1 MTTASYVDICSL
13 DIWPGM
19 RQIRHLTD
27 GQKEE
32 NAPVEKT
39 IERPWK
45 KPLKN
50 ALGVLYRSLTVG
62 QNLGGSAMEGIA
74 SSLAKPT
81 QMRRDGKPRPR
92 SEAKRARI
100 VEVAI
105 RHFAERGYSAARVE
119 DIAAQLGIAKGSVF
133 QHFKSKDGLF
143 FEAYKKAVQSFPKYM
158 QAPAGGAGASGLFE
172 VLRYWLG
179 RTENMVRDN
188 WSSYR
193 IYLVGNYGTDLA
205 LRREINR
212 FLVAEDPYGWREFV
226 SFGVKRGELRTD
238 LDVDMIGS
246 ILEWTMDR
254 FQDALLTE
262 ELDPGL
268 FRKSGPVP
276 EEKERANRAVCGASP
291 PGNRIGESASTEKA

>member
-1 MTTASYVDICSL
+1 V
-13 DIWPGM
+13 
-19 RQIRHLTD
+19 
-27 GQKEE
+27 
-32 NAPVEKT
+32 
-39 IERPWK
+39 
-45 KPLKN
+45 
-50 ALGVLYRSLTVG
+50 
-62 QNLGGSAMEGIA
+62 EGIT
-74 SSLAKPT
+74 SNLAKPA

-92 SEAKRARI
+92 SEAKRGRI

-119 DIAAQLGIAKGSVF
+119 DVAAQLGIAKGSVF

-143 FEAYKKAVQSFPKYM
+143 FEAYKKAVQSFSRYM
-158 QAPAGGAGASGLFE
+158 EAPVEVLDGGFFE

-188 WSSYR
+188 WASYR

-212 FLVAEDPYGWREFV
+212 FLVQEDPYGWREFI
-226 SFGVKRGELRTD
+226 SFGVSRGELRVD
-238 LDVDMIGS
+238 LDVDMISS

-276 EEKERANRAVCGASP
+276 EKKEARIEQFVELLRRA
-291 PGNRIGESASTEKA
+291 IGSDKAQAARKVS

>member
-1 MTTASYVDICSL
+1 
-13 DIWPGM
+13 
-19 RQIRHLTD
+19 
-27 GQKEE
+27 
-32 NAPVEKT
+32 
-39 IERPWK
+39 
-45 KPLKN
+45 
-50 ALGVLYRSLTVG
+50 
-62 QNLGGSAMEGIA
+62 MEGIA
-74 SSLAKPT
+74 SSLAKPA
-81 QMRRDGKPRPR
+81 QLRRDAKPRPR

-143 FEAYKKAVQSFPKYM
+143 FEAYKKAVRSFPKYM
-158 QAPAGGAGASGLFE
+158 EAPQEARDQGFFGL
-172 VLRYWLG
+172 LRYWLE

-212 FLVAEDPYGWREFV
+212 FLVAEDPYGWREFINY
-226 SFGVKRGELRTD
+226 GVNRGELRTD

-246 ILEWTMDR
+246 IMEWTMDR

-276 EEKERANRAVCGASP
+276 ERREARIEQFVELMCRAVGSETAQLP
-291 PGNRIGESASTEKA
+291 TKKA

>member
-1 MTTASYVDICSL
+1 
-13 DIWPGM
+13 
-19 RQIRHLTD
+19 
-27 GQKEE
+27 
-32 NAPVEKT
+32 
-39 IERPWK
+39 
-45 KPLKN
+45 
-50 ALGVLYRSLTVG
+50 
-62 QNLGGSAMEGIA
+62 MEGIT

-81 QMRRDGKPRPR
+81 QMRREGKPRPR

-100 VEVAI
+100 VEAAI

-143 FEAYKKAVQSFPKYM
+143 FEAYKKAVQSFPKYLE
-158 QAPAGGAGASGLFE
+158 APEAEQRGFFDL
-172 VLRYWLG
+172 LRYWLG
-179 RTENMVRDN
+179 CTENMVCDN

-193 IYLVGNYGTDLA
+193 IYLIGNYGTDLA

-226 SFGVKRGELRTD
+226 NFGVSRGELRTD
-238 LDVDMIGS
+238 LDVDLIGS

-276 EEKERANRAVCGASP
+276 EEKEARIEQFVELLRRA
-291 PGNRIGESASTEKA
+291 IGSEKAQVKGKKA

>member
-1 MTTASYVDICSL
+1 
-13 DIWPGM
+13 
-19 RQIRHLTD
+19 
-27 GQKEE
+27 
-32 NAPVEKT
+32 
-39 IERPWK
+39 
-45 KPLKN
+45 
-50 ALGVLYRSLTVG
+50 
-62 QNLGGSAMEGIA
+62 MEGIT

-81 QMRRDGKPRPR
+81 QIRRDGKPRPR

-105 RHFAERGYSAARVE
+105 RHFAECGYSAARVE

-143 FEAYKKAVQSFPKYM
+143 FEAYKKAVRSFPKYM
-158 QAPAGGAGASGLFE
+158 QAPAAMQERGFFE
-172 VLRYWLG
+172 LLRYWLG

-226 SFGVKRGELRTD
+226 ELRGQAGRIADGFGCGND
-238 LDVDMIGS
+238 LDRSWSGR
-246 ILEWTMDR
+246 WT
-254 FQDALLTE
+254 A
-262 ELDPGL
+262 
-268 FRKSGPVP
+268 FRM
-276 EEKERANRAVCGASP
+276 RC
-291 PGNRIGESASTEKA
+291 

>member
-1 MTTASYVDICSL
+1 
-13 DIWPGM
+13 
-19 RQIRHLTD
+19 
-27 GQKEE
+27 
-32 NAPVEKT
+32 
-39 IERPWK
+39 
-45 KPLKN
+45 
-50 ALGVLYRSLTVG
+50 
-62 QNLGGSAMEGIA
+62 MEGIT

-81 QMRRDGKPRPR
+81 QMRRDSKPRPR
-92 SEAKRARI
+92 SEAKRGRI

-158 QAPAGGAGASGLFE
+158 QAPPAAQERGFFE

-212 FLVAEDPYGWREFV
+212 FLVAEDPYGWRDFV
-226 SFGVKRGELRTD
+226 SFGVKRGELRAD

-276 EEKERANRAVCGASP
+276 EEKEKRIEQFVELLRRA
-291 PGNRIGESASTEKA
+291 IGSEKVQVTGKTA

>member
-1 MTTASYVDICSL
+1 
-13 DIWPGM
+13 
-19 RQIRHLTD
+19 
-27 GQKEE
+27 
-32 NAPVEKT
+32 
-39 IERPWK
+39 
-45 KPLKN
+45 
-50 ALGVLYRSLTVG
+50 
-62 QNLGGSAMEGIA
+62 MEGIV

-81 QMRRDGKPRPR
+81 QLRRDVKPRPR

-105 RHFAERGYSAARVE
+105 RHFADRGYSAARVE

-143 FEAYKKAVQSFPKYM
+143 FEAYKKAVLSFPKYL
-158 QAPAGGAGASGLFE
+158 QVPADLQQRGFFE
-172 VLRYWLG
+172 VLRYWLA

-188 WSSYR
+188 LASYR

-205 LRREINR
+205 LRKEINR
-212 FLVAEDPYGWREFV
+212 FLVTEDPYGWREFV
-226 SFGVKRGELRTD
+226 KFGIDRGELRSD
-238 LDVDMIGS
+238 LDVDMMGS

-268 FRKSGPVP
+268 FRKTGPVP
-276 EEKERANRAVCGASP
+276 EKKEARIEQFVELLRRAIGA
-291 PGNRIGESASTEKA
+291 ETASATKNS

>member
-1 MTTASYVDICSL
+1 
-13 DIWPGM
+13 
-19 RQIRHLTD
+19 
-27 GQKEE
+27 
-32 NAPVEKT
+32 
-39 IERPWK
+39 
-45 KPLKN
+45 
-50 ALGVLYRSLTVG
+50 
-62 QNLGGSAMEGIA
+62 MEGIT

-92 SEAKRARI
+92 SEAKRAQI
-100 VEVAI
+100 VDVAI

-143 FEAYKKAVQSFPKYM
+143 FEAYKKAVLTFPKYM
-158 QAPAGGAGASGLFE
+158 DAPIEVRERGFFE
-172 VLRYWLG
+172 MLRYWLG

-212 FLVAEDPYGWREFV
+212 FLVAEDPYGWHQFV
-226 SFGVKRGELRTD
+226 SHGAKRGELRSD
-238 LDVDMIGS
+238 LDMDMIGS

-276 EEKERANRAVCGASP
+276 EEKEARIEQFVELLRRAVGS
-291 PGNRIGESASTEKA
+291 EKSNLQGKKS

>member
-1 MTTASYVDICSL
+1 
-13 DIWPGM
+13 
-19 RQIRHLTD
+19 
-27 GQKEE
+27 
-32 NAPVEKT
+32 
-39 IERPWK
+39 
-45 KPLKN
+45 
-50 ALGVLYRSLTVG
+50 
-62 QNLGGSAMEGIA
+62 MEGIT

-81 QMRRDGKPRPR
+81 EMRRDGKPRPR

-158 QAPAGGAGASGLFE
+158 QAPGAQEQGFFDL
-172 VLRYWLG
+172 LRYWLG
-179 RTENMVRDN
+179 CTENMVRDN

-193 IYLVGNYGTDLA
+193 IYLIGNYGTDLA

-226 SFGVKRGELRTD
+226 SFGVSRGELRTD
-238 LDVDMIGS
+238 LGVDMIGS

-276 EEKERANRAVCGASP
+276 EEKEARIDQFVELLRRA
-291 PGNRIGESASTEKA
+291 IGTEPKPVTGKKV

>member
-1 MTTASYVDICSL
+1 MSAV
-13 DIWPGM
+13 
-19 RQIRHLTD
+19 
-27 GQKEE
+27 
-32 NAPVEKT
+32 
-39 IERPWK
+39 
-45 KPLKN
+45 
-50 ALGVLYRSLTVG
+50 SLTES
-62 QNLGGSAMEGIA
+62 QNNLRGSWAMDGIT
-74 SSLAKPT
+74 SSLAKPM

-100 VEVAI
+100 VEEAI
-105 RHFAERGYSAARVE
+105 RHFAERGYGAARVE

-158 QAPAGGAGASGLFE
+158 EAPVEVQERGLFD
-172 VLRYWLG
+172 VLRYWLE
-179 RTENMVRDN
+179 RTEYMVRDN
-188 WSSYR
+188 WASYR

-205 LRREINR
+205 LRKEINR
-212 FLVAEDPYGWREFV
+212 FQITEDPYGWREFV
-226 SFGVKRGELRTD
+226 NFGVKREELRSD

-268 FRKSGPVP
+268 LDGKSVVWG
-276 EEKERANRAVCGASP
+276 KR
-291 PGNRIGESASTEKA
+291 